1 MWNFKNIRIF
11 SLMAY
16 IAKIYGLAPYG
27 VRKRLRKH
35 KYVEDGFSGV
45 VTPVGS
51 REGYGDHRAKLP

>member
-1 MWNFKNIRIF
+1 
-11 SLMAY
+11 MAY